1 MMLSQALR
9 RTRAALQTALQLC
22 KTTRYVP
29 FTAWLRRS
37 GLRLRPEVLVQ
48 QAPRCHQSLA

>member
-9 RTRAALQTALQLC
+9 KTRAALQTALQLC

-48 QAPRCHQSLA
+48 QALRCHQSLA